1 LTTLEELRRSSLFDG
16 LTDEQLRCL
25 IEEGSE
31 VRVSRGE
38 LYAREGEPIEHLY
51 VVLEG
56 ELRIT
61 KLVDGREMVI
71 NNYTPGVFFGEVPL
85 LAGTPFLA
93 SGRALEDSRLFA
105 IPEKVFRWM
114 LTAYPTFSHTVL
126 ETMAQRVQGLQ
137 SIAQE
142 RERLNSLGTL
152 AAGLAHELNNPAAAS
167 LRAAGRLREC
177 FEHLRKT
184 GMKISRSAA
193 SGGLGPEQ
201 LNDLDRI
208 VVGALGSTDG
218 VPDDLSPLEAA
229 DREENLARW
238 LEDRSVKDAW
248 DMAST
253 LAQASLEV
261 PDLELVVGVVG
272 RDCLDGALK
281 YLEAVLAVAGLVEEV
296 EASTTRVSALVE
308 TMKAYSHMDQAP
320 LQEVQINEDLDNTV
334 EILAFEL
341 EEVEVVREYDDDL
354 PRITAYG
361 GELNQVWTALID
373 NALDAIKGEVDEPR
387 ITLRTACEGDRVLV
401 EVADNGPGVPEE
413 LQARVFEPY
422 FTTKG
427 VGAGSGLGLDVT
439 YRIVVGRHGGDI
451 RVLSRPGDTRFQVR
465 LPLEVDAGIGATAE
479 GGQTVET
486 MPGGDGR

>member
-1 LTTLEELRRSSLFDG
+1 LTTLEELRRSPLFDG
-16 LTDEQLRCL
+16 LTDEQLQRV
-25 IEEGSE
+25 IMEGSE

-105 IPEKVFRWM
+105 IPEKVFRRM
-114 LTAYPTFSHTVL
+114 LTDYPTFGDTVL
-126 ETMAQRVQGLQ
+126 ETMAQRVQILQ

-177 FEHLRKT
+177 FERLRKT

-193 SGGLGPEQ
+193 AGGLGPEQ
-201 LNDLDRI
+201 LDDLDRI
-208 VVGALGSTDG
+208 AAGALGSTDG
-218 VPDDLSPLEAA
+218 TPDGQSPLEAA
-229 DREENLARW
+229 DREENLVRW
-238 LEDRSVKDAW
+238 LEECGVEDAW
-248 DMAST
+248 DIAST
-253 LAQASLEV
+253 FAQAGLEV
-261 PDLELVVGVVG
+261 PDLELVIGVVG
-272 RDCLDGALK
+272 RDCLGEALG

-320 LQEVQINEDLDNTV
+320 LQEVQINDELDNTLEV
-334 EILAFEL
+334 LAYEL
-341 EEVEVVREYDDDL
+341 EEVEMVRKYDDDL
-354 PRITAYG
+354 PPITAYG
-361 GELNQVWTALID
+361 GELNQVWTSLID
-373 NALDAIKGEVDEPR
+373 NAIDAVKGEVHEPR
-387 ITLRTACEGDRVLV
+387 ITLRTTCEGDRVLV

-427 VGAGSGLGLDVT
+427 VGAGSGLGLDVS

-451 RVLSRPGDTRFQVR
+451 RVISRPGDTRFQVR
-465 LPLEVDAGIGATAE
+465 LPMEGPAEQSEPAAGGS
-479 GGQTVET
+479 VEAA
-486 MPGGDGR
+486 PGGGR

>member
-1 LTTLEELRRSSLFDG
+1 MTTLEELRRSPLFDG
-16 LTDEQLRCL
+16 LTDEQLQRV
-25 IEEGSE
+25 IMEGSE

-105 IPEKVFRWM
+105 IPEKVFRRM
-114 LTAYPTFSHTVL
+114 LTDYPTFGDTVL
-126 ETMAQRVQGLQ
+126 ETMAQRVQILQ

-177 FEHLRKT
+177 FERLRKT

-193 SGGLGPEQ
+193 AGGLGPEQ
-201 LNDLDRI
+201 LDDLDRI
-208 VVGALGSTDG
+208 AAGALGSTDG
-218 VPDDLSPLEAA
+218 TPDGLSPLEAA
-229 DREENLARW
+229 DREENLVRW
-238 LEDRSVKDAW
+238 LEECGVEDAL
-248 DMAST
+248 DIAST
-253 LAQASLEV
+253 FAQAGLEV
-261 PDLELVVGVVG
+261 PDLELVIGVVG
-272 RDCLDGALK
+272 RDCLGEALG

-320 LQEVQINEDLDNTV
+320 LQEVQINDELDNTLEV
-334 EILAFEL
+334 LAYEL
-341 EEVEVVREYDDDL
+341 EEVEMVRKYDDDL
-354 PRITAYG
+354 PPITAYG
-361 GELNQVWTALID
+361 GELNQVWTSLID
-373 NALDAIKGEVDEPR
+373 NAIDAVKGEVDEPR
-387 ITLRTACEGDRVLV
+387 ITLRTTCEGDRVLV

-427 VGAGSGLGLDVT
+427 VGAGSGLGLDVS

-451 RVLSRPGDTRFQVR
+451 RVISRPGDTRFQVR
-465 LPLEVDAGIGATAE
+465 LPMEGPAEQSEPAAGGS
-479 GGQTVET
+479 VEAA
-486 MPGGDGR
+486 PGGGR

>member
-1 LTTLEELRRSSLFDG
+1 MTTLEELRRSPLFDG
-16 LTDEQLRCL
+16 LTDEQLRRV

-51 VVLEG
+51 VVLDG

-105 IPEKVFRWM
+105 IPEKVFRRM
-114 LTAYPTFSHTVL
+114 LTDHPTFGDTVL
-126 ETMAQRVQGLQ
+126 ETMAQRVQILQ

-177 FEHLRKT
+177 FERLRTT

-193 SGGLGPEQ
+193 TGSLGPEQ
-201 LNDLDRI
+201 LDDLDRI
-208 VVGALGSTDG
+208 AAGALGSMDG
-218 VPDDLSPLEAA
+218 TPDGLSPLQAA
-229 DREENLARW
+229 DREENLSRW
-238 LEDRSVKDAW
+238 LEERGVEDAW
-248 DMAST
+248 DLTST
-253 LAQASLEV
+253 FAQAGLGV
-261 PDLELVVGVVG
+261 PELALVIDVVG
-272 RDCLDGALK
+272 RDCLGEALG

-320 LQEVQINEDLDNTV
+320 LQEVQINDELDNTLEV
-334 EILAFEL
+334 LAYEL
-341 EEVEVVREYDDDL
+341 EEVEMVRKYDDDL

-373 NALDAIKGEVDEPR
+373 NAIDAVKGEVDQPR

-401 EVADNGPGVPEE
+401 EVADNGPGVAEE

-427 VGAGSGLGLDVT
+427 VGAGSGLGLDVS

-451 RVLSRPGDTRFQVR
+451 RVVSRPGDTRFQVR
-465 LPLEVDAGIGATAE
+465 LPMEGPAGQSEPAA
-479 GGQTVET
+479 GGSVEAAS
-486 MPGGDGR
+486 GGGR

>member
-1 LTTLEELRRSSLFDG
+1 MTTPEELRRSSLFDG
-16 LTDEQLRCL
+16 LTDEDLRRV

-38 LYAREGEPIEHLY
+38 LYAREGQPVEHLY

-56 ELRIT
+56 EFRIT

-105 IPEKVFRWM
+105 IPEKVFRRM
-114 LTAYPTFSHTVL
+114 LATHPTFSDTVL
-126 ETMAQRVQGLQ
+126 EMMAQRVQILQ
-137 SIAQE
+137 SISQE

-152 AAGLAHELNNPAAAS
+152 AAGLAHELNNPAAVS
-167 LRAAGRLREC
+167 LRAAGRLSEC
-177 FEHLRKT
+177 FERLRKT

-193 SGGLGPEQ
+193 SGDLGPEQ
-201 LNDLDRI
+201 LDDLDR
-208 VVGALGSTDG
+208 VVARAIGGMGDTSEGLG
-218 VPDDLSPLEAA
+218 PLETA

-238 LEDRSVKDAW
+238 LEDRGVEAAW
-248 DMAST
+248 DFPST
-253 LAQASLEV
+253 FAQAGLDV
-261 PDLELVVGVVG
+261 PDLELVIGVVG
-272 RDCLDGALK
+272 RDCLGKALG

-320 LQEVQINEDLDNTV
+320 LQEVQMNDELDNTL

-341 EEVEVVREYDDDL
+341 EEVEVVREYDDNL

-373 NALDAIKGEVDEPR
+373 NAIDAVGEVDEPR
-387 ITLRTACEGDRVLV
+387 ITLRTSCEGDRVLV
-401 EVADNGPGVPEE
+401 EVADNGPGVPVE
-413 LQARVFEPY
+413 LQAHVFEPY

-427 VGAGSGLGLDVT
+427 VGAGSGLGLDVS

-451 RVLSRPGDTRFQVR
+451 RVVSRPGDTRFQIR
-465 LPLEVDAGIGATAE
+465 LPMEMAAGGDIPA
-479 GGQTVET
+479 GGRVVEAA
-486 MPGGDGR
+486 PGGDAR

>member
-1 LTTLEELRRSSLFDG
+1 LTTLEELRRSPLFDG
-16 LTDEQLRCL
+16 LTDEQLQRV
-25 IEEGSE
+25 IMEGSE

-105 IPEKVFRWM
+105 IPEKVFRRM
-114 LTAYPTFSHTVL
+114 LTDYPTFGDTVL
-126 ETMAQRVQGLQ
+126 ETMAQRVQILQ

-177 FEHLRKT
+177 FERLRKT

-193 SGGLGPEQ
+193 AGGLGPEQ
-201 LNDLDRI
+201 LDDLDRI
-208 VVGALGSTDG
+208 AAGALGSTDG
-218 VPDDLSPLEAA
+218 TPDGQSPLEAA
-229 DREENLARW
+229 DREENLVRW
-238 LEDRSVKDAW
+238 LEECGVEDAW
-248 DMAST
+248 DIAST
-253 LAQASLEV
+253 FAQAGREV
-261 PDLELVVGVVG
+261 PDLELVIGVVG
-272 RDCLDGALK
+272 RDCLGEALG

-320 LQEVQINEDLDNTV
+320 LQEVQINDELDNTLEV
-334 EILAFEL
+334 LAYEL
-341 EEVEVVREYDDDL
+341 EEVEMVRKYDDDL
-354 PRITAYG
+354 PPITAYG
-361 GELNQVWTALID
+361 GELNQVWTSLID
-373 NALDAIKGEVDEPR
+373 NAIDAVKGEVDEPR
-387 ITLRTACEGDRVLV
+387 ITLRTTCEGDRVLV

-427 VGAGSGLGLDVT
+427 VGAGSGLGLDVS

-451 RVLSRPGDTRFQVR
+451 RVISRPGDTRFQVR
-465 LPLEVDAGIGATAE
+465 LPMEGPAEQSEPAAGGS
-479 GGQTVET
+479 VEAA
-486 MPGGDGR
+486 PGGGR

>member
-1 LTTLEELRRSSLFDG
+1 LTTLEELRRSPLFDG
-16 LTDEQLRCL
+16 LTDEQLQRV
-25 IEEGSE
+25 IMEGSE

-105 IPEKVFRWM
+105 IPEKVFRRM
-114 LTAYPTFSHTVL
+114 LTDYPTFGDTVL
-126 ETMAQRVQGLQ
+126 ETMAQRVQILQ

-177 FEHLRKT
+177 FERLRKT
-184 GMKISRSAA
+184 GLKISRSAA
-193 SGGLGPEQ
+193 AGGLGPEQ
-201 LNDLDRI
+201 LDDLDRI
-208 VVGALGSTDG
+208 AAGALGSTDG
-218 VPDDLSPLEAA
+218 TPDGLSPLEAA
-229 DREENLARW
+229 DREENLVRW
-238 LEDRSVKDAW
+238 LEECGVEDAW
-248 DMAST
+248 DIAST
-253 LAQASLEV
+253 FAQAGLEV
-261 PDLELVVGVVG
+261 PDLELVIGVVG
-272 RDCLDGALK
+272 RDCLGEALG

-320 LQEVQINEDLDNTV
+320 LQEVQINDELDNTLEV
-334 EILAFEL
+334 LAYEL
-341 EEVEVVREYDDDL
+341 EEVEMVRKYDDDL
-354 PRITAYG
+354 PPITAYG
-361 GELNQVWTALID
+361 GELNQVWTSLID
-373 NALDAIKGEVDEPR
+373 NAIDAVKGEVDEPR
-387 ITLRTACEGDRVLV
+387 ITLRTTCEGDRVLV

-427 VGAGSGLGLDVT
+427 VGAGSGLGLDVS

-451 RVLSRPGDTRFQVR
+451 RVISRPGDTRFQVR
-465 LPLEVDAGIGATAE
+465 LPMEGPAEQSEPAAGGS
-479 GGQTVET
+479 VEAA
-486 MPGGDGR
+486 PGGGR

>member
-1 LTTLEELRRSSLFDG
+1 LTTLEELRRSPLFDG
-16 LTDEQLRCL
+16 LTDEQLQRV
-25 IEEGSE
+25 IMEGSE

-105 IPEKVFRWM
+105 IPEKVFRRM
-114 LTAYPTFSHTVL
+114 LTDYPTFGDTVL
-126 ETMAQRVQGLQ
+126 ETMAQRVQILQ

-177 FEHLRKT
+177 FERLRKT

-193 SGGLGPEQ
+193 AGGLGPEQ
-201 LNDLDRI
+201 LDDLDRI
-208 VVGALGSTDG
+208 AAGALGSMDG
-218 VPDDLSPLEAA
+218 TPDGLSPLQAA
-229 DREENLARW
+229 DREENLSRW
-238 LEDRSVKDAW
+238 LEECGVEDAW
-248 DMAST
+248 DLTST
-253 LAQASLEV
+253 FAQAGLEV
-261 PDLELVVGVVG
+261 PDLELVIGVVG
-272 RDCLDGALK
+272 RDCLGEALG
-281 YLEAVLAVAGLVEEV
+281 YLEAELAVAGLVEEV

-320 LQEVQINEDLDNTV
+320 LQEVQINDELDNTLEV
-334 EILAFEL
+334 LAYEL
-341 EEVEVVREYDDDL
+341 EEVEMVRKYDDDL

-373 NALDAIKGEVDEPR
+373 NAIDAIKGEVDQPR

-427 VGAGSGLGLDVT
+427 VGAGSGLGLDVS

-451 RVLSRPGDTRFQVR
+451 RVVSKPGDTRFQVR
-465 LPLEVDAGIGATAE
+465 LPVEGPAEQSEPAAGGS
-479 GGQTVET
+479 VEAA
-486 MPGGDGR
+486 PGGGR

>member
-1 LTTLEELRRSSLFDG
+1 LTTPEELRRSSIFDG
-16 LTDEQLRCL
+16 LTDEELRRV

-38 LYAREGEPIEHLY
+38 LYAREGQPVEHLY

-56 ELRIT
+56 EFRIT

-105 IPEKVFRWM
+105 IPEKVFRRM
-114 LTAYPTFSHTVL
+114 LATHPTFSATVL
-126 ETMAQRVQGLQ
+126 ETMAQRVRILQ

-152 AAGLAHELNNPAAAS
+152 AAGLAHELNNPATVS
-167 LRAAGRLREC
+167 LRAAGRLSEC
-177 FEHLRKT
+177 FERLRKT

-201 LNDLDRI
+201 LDDLDR
-208 VVGALGSTDG
+208 VVARAIGGMGDTSEG
-218 VPDDLSPLEAA
+218 LSPLEAA
-229 DREENLARW
+229 DREENLTRW
-238 LEDRSVKDAW
+238 LEDRGVEDAW
-248 DMAST
+248 DFAST
-253 LAQASLEV
+253 FAQAGLKV
-261 PDLELVVGVVG
+261 PDLELVISVVG
-272 RDCLDGALK
+272 RDCLGKALG

-320 LQEVQINEDLDNTV
+320 LQVVQMNDELDNTL

-341 EEVEVVREYDDDL
+341 EEVEVVREYDDEL
-354 PRITAYG
+354 PRVTAYG

-373 NALDAIKGEVDEPR
+373 NAIDAVGEVDEPK
-387 ITLRTACEGDRVLV
+387 ITLRTSCEGDRVLV

-413 LQARVFEPY
+413 LQAHVFEPY

-427 VGAGSGLGLDVT
+427 VGAGSGLGLDVS

-451 RVLSRPGDTRFQVR
+451 RVVSRPGDTRFQIR
-465 LPLEVDAGIGATAE
+465 LPMEVAAGGDTPA
-479 GGQTVET
+479 GGRAVEAA
-486 MPGGDGR
+486 PGGDAR

>member
-1 LTTLEELRRSSLFDG
+1 LTTLEELRRSPLFDG
-16 LTDEQLRCL
+16 LTDEQMQRV
-25 IEEGSE
+25 IMEGSE

-61 KLVDGREMVI
+61 KLVDGKEMVI

-105 IPEKVFRWM
+105 IPEKVFRRM
-114 LTAYPTFSHTVL
+114 LTDYPTFGDTVL
-126 ETMAQRVQGLQ
+126 ETMAQRVQILQ

-177 FEHLRKT
+177 FERLRKT

-193 SGGLGPEQ
+193 AGGLGPEQ
-201 LNDLDRI
+201 LDDLDRI
-208 VVGALGSTDG
+208 AAGALGSMDG
-218 VPDDLSPLEAA
+218 TPDGLSPLEAA
-229 DREENLARW
+229 DREENLVRW
-238 LEDRSVKDAW
+238 LEECGVEDAW
-248 DMAST
+248 DIAST
-253 LAQASLEV
+253 FAQAGLEV
-261 PDLELVVGVVG
+261 PDLELVIGVVG
-272 RDCLDGALK
+272 RDCLGEALG

-320 LQEVQINEDLDNTV
+320 LQEVQINDELNNTLEV
-334 EILAFEL
+334 LAYEL
-341 EEVEVVREYDDDL
+341 EEVEMVRKYDDDL
-354 PRITAYG
+354 PPITAYG
-361 GELNQVWTALID
+361 GELNQVWTSLID
-373 NALDAIKGEVDEPR
+373 NAIDAVKGEVDEPR
-387 ITLRTACEGDRVLV
+387 ITLRTTCEGDRVLV

-427 VGAGSGLGLDVT
+427 VGAGSGLGLDVS

-451 RVLSRPGDTRFQVR
+451 RVISRPGDTRFQVR
-465 LPLEVDAGIGATAE
+465 LPMEGPAEQSEPAAGGS
-479 GGQTVET
+479 VEAA
-486 MPGGDGR
+486 PGDGR

>member
-1 LTTLEELRRSSLFDG
+1 LTTLEELRRSPLFDG
-16 LTDEQLRCL
+16 LTDEQLQRV
-25 IEEGSE
+25 IMEGSE

-105 IPEKVFRWM
+105 IPEKVFRRM
-114 LTAYPTFSHTVL
+114 LTDYPTFGDTVL
-126 ETMAQRVQGLQ
+126 ETMAQRVQILQ

-177 FEHLRKT
+177 FERLRKT

-193 SGGLGPEQ
+193 AGGLGPEQ
-201 LNDLDRI
+201 LDDLDRI
-208 VVGALGSTDG
+208 AAGALGSTDG
-218 VPDDLSPLEAA
+218 TPDGQSPLEAA
-229 DREENLARW
+229 DREENLVRW
-238 LEDRSVKDAW
+238 LEECGVEDAW
-248 DMAST
+248 DIAST
-253 LAQASLEV
+253 FAQAGLEV
-261 PDLELVVGVVG
+261 PDLELVIGVVG
-272 RDCLDGALK
+272 RDCLGEALG

-320 LQEVQINEDLDNTV
+320 LQEVQINDELDNTLEV
-334 EILAFEL
+334 LAYEL
-341 EEVEVVREYDDDL
+341 EEVEMVRKYDDDL
-354 PRITAYG
+354 PPITAYG
-361 GELNQVWTALID
+361 GELNQVWTSLID
-373 NALDAIKGEVDEPR
+373 NAIDAVKGEVDEPR
-387 ITLRTACEGDRVLV
+387 ITLRTTCEGDRVLV

-427 VGAGSGLGLDVT
+427 VGAGSGLGLDVS

-451 RVLSRPGDTRFQVR
+451 RVISRPGDTRFQVR
-465 LPLEVDAGIGATAE
+465 LPMEGPAEQSEPAAGGSVEAAS
-479 GGQTVET
+479 GG
-486 MPGGDGR
+486 GR

>member
-1 LTTLEELRRSSLFDG
+1 MTTLEELRRSPLFDG
-16 LTDEQLRCL
+16 LTDEQMQRV
-25 IEEGSE
+25 IMEGSE

-105 IPEKVFRWM
+105 IPEKVFRRM
-114 LTAYPTFSHTVL
+114 LTDYPTFGDTVL
-126 ETMAQRVQGLQ
+126 ETMAQRVQILQ

-177 FEHLRKT
+177 FERLRKT

-193 SGGLGPEQ
+193 AGGLGPEQ
-201 LNDLDRI
+201 LDDLDRI
-208 VVGALGSTDG
+208 AAGALGSTDG
-218 VPDDLSPLEAA
+218 TPDGLSPLEAA
-229 DREENLARW
+229 DWEENLVRW
-238 LEDRSVKDAW
+238 LEECGVEDAW
-248 DMAST
+248 DIAST
-253 LAQASLEV
+253 FAQAGLEV
-261 PDLELVVGVVG
+261 PDLELVIGVVG
-272 RDCLDGALK
+272 RDCLGEALG

-320 LQEVQINEDLDNTV
+320 LQEVQINDELNNTLEV
-334 EILAFEL
+334 LAYEL
-341 EEVEVVREYDDDL
+341 EEVEMVRKYDDDL
-354 PRITAYG
+354 PPITAYG
-361 GELNQVWTALID
+361 GELNQVWTSLID
-373 NALDAIKGEVDEPR
+373 NAIDAVKGEVDEPR
-387 ITLRTACEGDRVLV
+387 ITLRTTCEGDRVLV

-427 VGAGSGLGLDVT
+427 VGAGSGLGLDVS

-451 RVLSRPGDTRFQVR
+451 RVISKPGDTRFQVR
-465 LPLEVDAGIGATAE
+465 LPMEGPAEQSEPAAGGS
-479 GGQTVET
+479 VEAA
-486 MPGGDGR
+486 PGGGR

>member
-1 LTTLEELRRSSLFDG
+1 LTTLEELRRSPLFDG
-16 LTDEQLRCL
+16 LTDEQLQRV
-25 IEEGSE
+25 IMEGSE

-61 KLVDGREMVI
+61 KLVGGREMVI

-105 IPEKVFRWM
+105 IPEKVFRRM
-114 LTAYPTFSHTVL
+114 LTDYPTFGDTVL
-126 ETMAQRVQGLQ
+126 ETMAQRVQILQ

-177 FEHLRKT
+177 FERLRKT

-193 SGGLGPEQ
+193 AGGLGPEQ
-201 LNDLDRI
+201 LDDLDRI
-208 VVGALGSTDG
+208 AAGALGSTDG
-218 VPDDLSPLEAA
+218 TPDGLSPLEAA
-229 DREENLARW
+229 DREENLVRW
-238 LEDRSVKDAW
+238 LEECGVEDAW
-248 DMAST
+248 DIAST
-253 LAQASLEV
+253 FAQAGLEV
-261 PDLELVVGVVG
+261 PDLELVIGVVG
-272 RDCLDGALK
+272 RDCLGEALG

-320 LQEVQINEDLDNTV
+320 LQEVQINDELDNTLEV
-334 EILAFEL
+334 LAYEL
-341 EEVEVVREYDDDL
+341 EEVEMVRKYDDDL
-354 PRITAYG
+354 PPITAYG
-361 GELNQVWTALID
+361 GELNQVWTSLID
-373 NALDAIKGEVDEPR
+373 NAIDAVKGEVDEPR
-387 ITLRTACEGDRVLV
+387 ITLRTTCEGDRVLV

-427 VGAGSGLGLDVT
+427 VGAGSGLGLDVS

-451 RVLSRPGDTRFQVR
+451 RVISRPGDTRFQVR
-465 LPLEVDAGIGATAE
+465 LPMEGPAEQSEPAAGGS
-479 GGQTVET
+479 VEAA
-486 MPGGDGR
+486 PGGGR

>member
-1 LTTLEELRRSSLFDG
+1 LTTLEELRRSPLFDG
-16 LTDEQLRCL
+16 LTDEQLQRV
-25 IEEGSE
+25 IMEGSE

-105 IPEKVFRWM
+105 IPEKVFRRM
-114 LTAYPTFSHTVL
+114 LTDYPTFGDTVL
-126 ETMAQRVQGLQ
+126 ETMAQRVQILQ

-177 FEHLRKT
+177 FERLRKT

-193 SGGLGPEQ
+193 AGGLGPEQ
-201 LNDLDRI
+201 LDDLDRI
-208 VVGALGSTDG
+208 AAGALGSTDG
-218 VPDDLSPLEAA
+218 TPDGLSPLEAA
-229 DREENLARW
+229 DREENLVRW
-238 LEDRSVKDAW
+238 LEECGVEDAW
-248 DMAST
+248 DIAST
-253 LAQASLEV
+253 FAQAGLEV
-261 PDLELVVGVVG
+261 PDLELVIGVVG
-272 RDCLDGALK
+272 RDCLGEALG

-320 LQEVQINEDLDNTV
+320 LQEVQINDELDNTLEV
-334 EILAFEL
+334 LAYEL
-341 EEVEVVREYDDDL
+341 EEVEMVRKYDDDL
-354 PRITAYG
+354 PPITAYG
-361 GELNQVWTALID
+361 GELNQVWTSLID
-373 NALDAIKGEVDEPR
+373 NAIDAVKGEVDEPR
-387 ITLRTACEGDRVLV
+387 ITLRTTCEGDRVLV

-427 VGAGSGLGLDVT
+427 VGAGSGLGLDVS

-451 RVLSRPGDTRFQVR
+451 RVISRPGDTRFQVR
-465 LPLEVDAGIGATAE
+465 LPMEGPAEQSEPAAGGS
-479 GGQTVET
+479 VEAA
-486 MPGGDGR
+486 PGGGR

>member
-1 LTTLEELRRSSLFDG
+1 LTTLEELRRSPLFDG
-16 LTDEQLRCL
+16 LTDEQLRRV

-51 VVLEG
+51 VVLDG

-105 IPEKVFRWM
+105 IPEKVFRRM
-114 LTAYPTFSHTVL
+114 LTDHPTFGDTVL
-126 ETMAQRVQGLQ
+126 ETMAQRVQILQ

-177 FEHLRKT
+177 FERLRTT

-193 SGGLGPEQ
+193 AGSLGPEQ
-201 LNDLDRI
+201 LDDLDRI
-208 VVGALGSTDG
+208 AAGALGSMDG
-218 VPDDLSPLEAA
+218 TPDGLSPLQAA
-229 DREENLARW
+229 DREENLSRW
-238 LEDRSVKDAW
+238 LEERGVEDAW
-248 DMAST
+248 DLTST
-253 LAQASLEV
+253 FAQAGLEV
-261 PDLELVVGVVG
+261 PDLELVIGVVD
-272 RDCLDGALK
+272 RDCLGEALG

-320 LQEVQINEDLDNTV
+320 LQEVQINDELDNTLEV
-334 EILAFEL
+334 LAYEL
-341 EEVEVVREYDDDL
+341 EEVEMVRKYDDDL

-361 GELNQVWTALID
+361 GELNQVWTSLID
-373 NALDAIKGEVDEPR
+373 NAIDAVKGEVDEPR
-387 ITLRTACEGDRVLV
+387 ITLRTTCEGDRVLV

-427 VGAGSGLGLDVT
+427 VGAGSGLGLDVS

-451 RVLSRPGDTRFQVR
+451 RVISRPGDTRFQVR
-465 LPLEVDAGIGATAE
+465 LPIEGPAEQSEPAAGGS
-479 GGQTVET
+479 VEAA
-486 MPGGDGR
+486 PGGGR

>member
-1 LTTLEELRRSSLFDG
+1 LTTLEELRRSPLFDG
-16 LTDEQLRCL
+16 LTDEQLQRV
-25 IEEGSE
+25 IMEGSE

-105 IPEKVFRWM
+105 IPEKVFRRM
-114 LTAYPTFSHTVL
+114 LTDYPTFGDTVL
-126 ETMAQRVQGLQ
+126 ETMAQRVQILQ

-177 FEHLRKT
+177 FERLRKT

-193 SGGLGPEQ
+193 AGGLGPEQ
-201 LNDLDRI
+201 LDDLDRI
-208 VVGALGSTDG
+208 AAGALGSTDG
-218 VPDDLSPLEAA
+218 TPDGQSPLEAA
-229 DREENLARW
+229 DREENLVRW
-238 LEDRSVKDAW
+238 LEECGVEDAW
-248 DMAST
+248 DIAST
-253 LAQASLEV
+253 FAQAGLEV
-261 PDLELVVGVVG
+261 PDLELVIGVVG
-272 RDCLDGALK
+272 RDCLGEALG

-320 LQEVQINEDLDNTV
+320 LQEVQINDELDNTLEV
-334 EILAFEL
+334 LAYEL
-341 EEVEVVREYDDDL
+341 EEVEMVRKYDDDL

-373 NALDAIKGEVDEPR
+373 NAIDAIKGEVDQPR

-427 VGAGSGLGLDVT
+427 VGAGSGLGLDVS

-451 RVLSRPGDTRFQVR
+451 RVVSKPGDTRFQVR
-465 LPLEVDAGIGATAE
+465 LPMEGPAEQSEPAAGGS
-479 GGQTVET
+479 VEAA
-486 MPGGDGR
+486 PGGGR

>member
-1 LTTLEELRRSSLFDG
+1 
-16 LTDEQLRCL
+16 
-25 IEEGSE
+25 
-31 VRVSRGE
+31 
-38 LYAREGEPIEHLY
+38 
-51 VVLEG
+51 
-56 ELRIT
+56 
-61 KLVDGREMVI
+61 MVI
-71 NNYTPGVFFGEVPL
+71 NNYTPSVFFGEVPL

-105 IPEKVFRWM
+105 IPEKVFRRM
-114 LTAYPTFSHTVL
+114 LTDYPTFGDTVL
-126 ETMAQRVQGLQ
+126 ETMAQRVQILQ

-177 FEHLRKT
+177 FERLRTT

-193 SGGLGPEQ
+193 AGSLGPEQ
-201 LNDLDRI
+201 LDDLDRI
-208 VVGALGSTDG
+208 AAGALGSMDG
-218 VPDDLSPLEAA
+218 TPDGLSPLQAA
-229 DREENLARW
+229 DREENLSRW
-238 LEDRSVKDAW
+238 LEERGVEDAW
-248 DMAST
+248 DLTST
-253 LAQASLEV
+253 FAQAGLEV
-261 PDLELVVGVVG
+261 PELELVIDVVG
-272 RDCLDGALK
+272 RDCLGEALG

-320 LQEVQINEDLDNTV
+320 LQEVQINDELDNTLEV
-334 EILAFEL
+334 LAYEL
-341 EEVEVVREYDDDL
+341 EEVEMVRKYDDDL

-373 NALDAIKGEVDEPR
+373 NAIDAVKGEVDEPR
-387 ITLRTACEGDRVLV
+387 ITLRTTCEGDRVLV

-427 VGAGSGLGLDVT
+427 VGAGSGLGLDVS

-451 RVLSRPGDTRFQVR
+451 RVISRPGDTRFQVR
-465 LPLEVDAGIGATAE
+465 LPMEGPAGQSEPAA
-479 GGQTVET
+479 GGSVEAAA
-486 MPGGDGR
+486 GGGR

>member
-1 LTTLEELRRSSLFDG
+1 LTTLEELRRSPLFDG
-16 LTDEQLRCL
+16 LTDEQLQRV
-25 IEEGSE
+25 IMEGSE

-105 IPEKVFRWM
+105 IPEKVFRRM
-114 LTAYPTFSHTVL
+114 LTDYPTFGDTVL
-126 ETMAQRVQGLQ
+126 ETMAQRVQILQ

-177 FEHLRKT
+177 FERLRKT

-193 SGGLGPEQ
+193 AGGLGPEQ
-201 LNDLDRI
+201 LDDLDRI
-208 VVGALGSTDG
+208 AAGALGSTDG
-218 VPDDLSPLEAA
+218 TPDGQSPLEAA
-229 DREENLARW
+229 DREENLVRW
-238 LEDRSVKDAW
+238 LEECGVEDAW
-248 DMAST
+248 DIAST
-253 LAQASLEV
+253 FAQAGLEV
-261 PDLELVVGVVG
+261 PDLELVIGAVG
-272 RDCLDGALK
+272 RDCLGEALG

-320 LQEVQINEDLDNTV
+320 LQEVQINDELDNTLEV
-334 EILAFEL
+334 LAYEL
-341 EEVEVVREYDDDL
+341 EEVEMVRKYDDDL
-354 PRITAYG
+354 PPITAYG
-361 GELNQVWTALID
+361 GELNQVWTSLID
-373 NALDAIKGEVDEPR
+373 NAIDAVKGEVDEPR
-387 ITLRTACEGDRVLV
+387 ITLRTTCEGDRVLV

-427 VGAGSGLGLDVT
+427 VGAGSGLGLDVS

-451 RVLSRPGDTRFQVR
+451 RVISRPGDTRFQVR
-465 LPLEVDAGIGATAE
+465 LPVEGPAEQSEPAAGGSVEAAS
-479 GGQTVET
+479 GG
-486 MPGGDGR
+486 GR